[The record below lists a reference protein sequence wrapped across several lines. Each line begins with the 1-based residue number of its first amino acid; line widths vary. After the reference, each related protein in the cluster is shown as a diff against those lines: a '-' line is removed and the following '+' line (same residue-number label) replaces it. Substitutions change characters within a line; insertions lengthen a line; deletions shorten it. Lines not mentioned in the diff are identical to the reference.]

1 MLFFFYGTLLDGSD
15 NPVARDVHALLEP
28 LGPANVA
35 GSLMAVADPDGWYP
49 ALLPGDGLIHGKLY
63 RSRPGFGA
71 AELARL
77 DAYEDY
83 YPDRPAQSLYLR
95 RTVIASL
102 DGADV
107 EAEAYLFNRTPPEGS
122 EPIPQGD
129 FREWLGRS
137 GVTPFAGRRSE
148 G

>member
-28 LGPANVA
+28 LGPASVR
-35 GSLMAVADPDGWYP
+35 GSLMAIADPDGWYP
-49 ALLPGDGLIHGKLY
+49 ALLPGNGRVQGKLY
-63 RSRPGFGA
+63 RSRAGFGA

-83 YPDRPAQSLYLR
+83 WPDRPAESLYLR
-95 RTVIASL
+95 RTVLADS
-102 DGADV
+102 DGREA
-107 EAEAYLFNRTPPEGS
+107 EAEAYLFNREPLPGS
-122 EPIPQGD
+122 EPIVHGD
-129 FREWLGRS
+129 FRLWLAGRN
-137 GVTPFAGRRSE
+137 VTPFAGRRSE

>member
-28 LGPANVA
+28 LGPSTVQ
-35 GSLMAVADPDGWYP
+35 GSLMAIADPDGWYP
-49 ALLPGDGLIHGKLY
+49 ALLPGDGPVHGKLY
-63 RSRPGFGA
+63 RARPGFGA

-77 DAYEDY
+77 DAYEDF
-83 YPDRPAQSLYLR
+83 YPDRPGESLYLR
-95 RTVIASL
+95 QTVKSVR
-102 DGADV
+102 DGHDV
-107 EAEAYLFNRTPPEGS
+107 EAEAYIFNRLPLAGS
-122 EPIPQGD
+122 EPIPDGD
-129 FREWLGRS
+129 FRAWLAAR